1 MARESISRLRQEIA
15 ALCREHSIEW
25 RLAKE
30 TRHYGWADIPERWI
44 ATSPLLDLVDYY
56 TALHELAHVVE
67 ELPGSEATDD
77 ADVVLEHEA
86 RAWLWALEQATT
98 TPDEAVHDD
107 IIGGISDYNQRYL
120 PTQMPPALITLAHR
134 LEQLHPHLPRLV
146 VTRLKDEIPK
156 DEVVVIAYPA
166 PF

>member
-1 MARESISRLRQEIA
+1 VERESIARYRSEIR

-25 RLAKE
+25 RLAEE

-56 TALHELAHVVE
+56 TALHELAHIVE

-86 RAWLWALEQATT
+86 RAWLWALERATVA
-98 TPDEAVHDD
+98 PDEAVHAD
-107 IIGGISDYNQRYL
+107 IIDGISDYNQRYL
-120 PTQMPPALITLAHR
+120 PLQMPAAIITLAHR
-134 LEQLHPHLPRLV
+134 LERLHPEQPRLV
-146 VTRLKDEIPK
+146 VARMKEGGATA
-156 DEVVVIAYPA
+156 EVVALVYAA
-166 PF
+166 V